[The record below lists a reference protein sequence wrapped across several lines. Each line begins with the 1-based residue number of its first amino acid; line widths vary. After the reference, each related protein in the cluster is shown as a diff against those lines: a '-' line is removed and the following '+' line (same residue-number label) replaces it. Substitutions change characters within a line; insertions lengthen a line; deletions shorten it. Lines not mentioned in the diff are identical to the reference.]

1 MTWCAGSSLRWVT
14 RRQLIFSLRRFPSIG
29 SELAISLKMFG
40 LLFLFAVCHGFVLTL
55 SILLNLCLFVFCF
68 LFCLQLNFW
77 FVPTLYFV
85 EPFSVCLLV
94 LFTNELHQ
102 LKVDV
107 GMLTPRRFIELTFRA
122 LALRQSFF
130 ALTKG

>member
-1 MTWCAGSSLRWVT
+1 MPWDSNVWAVVLVCRLS
-14 RRQLIFSLRRFPSIG
+14 RFCTHIVYFVEP
-29 SELAISLKMFG
+29 LCV
-40 LLFLFAVCHGFVLTL
+40 FLFFV
-55 SILLNLCLFVFCF
+55 
-68 LFCLQLNFW
+68 CLQLNFW